1 MSSIYISDNY
11 VLTTNPAVT
20 CTLTYETKRENNTVF
35 YRFKVEIQPNNTTA
49 FAYNLKLD
57 ITLNGHKILSGGALK
72 DIQPSKWNTSFSRYF
87 PHQTGWYQVNN
98 IGNAETLPC
107 AVKFYSTQTSGSAS
121 ANRVVAVPVL
131 ENDVQS
137 TKVKINGVWKN
148 AANVFVKV
156 SGIWKQAEKVYVK
169 NNGIWRSG

>member
-72 DIQPSKWNTSFSRYF
+72 DIQPSKWSTSFSRYF
-87 PHQTGWYQVNN
+87 PHRTGWYQVNN
-98 IGNAETLPC
+98 IGNAEILPC

>member
-72 DIQPSKWNTSFSRYF
+72 DIQPSKWSTSFSRYF

-107 AVKFYSTQTSGSAS
+107 AVKFYSTQTSGSSS

-148 AANVFVKV
+148 DANIFVKV
-156 SGIWKQAEKVYVK
+156 NGIWKQAEKVYVK

>member
-57 ITLNGHKILSGGALK
+57 ITLNGHKILSGGALLHTL
-72 DIQPSKWNTSFSRYF
+72 WLLFR
-87 PHQTGWYQVNN
+87 QTM
-98 IGNAETLPC
+98 IKSL
-107 AVKFYSTQTSGSAS
+107 
-121 ANRVVAVPVL
+121 
-131 ENDVQS
+131 
-137 TKVKINGVWKN
+137 
-148 AANVFVKV
+148 
-156 SGIWKQAEKVYVK
+156 
-169 NNGIWRSG
+169 

>member
-72 DIQPSKWNTSFSRYF
+72 DIQPSKWSASFSRYF